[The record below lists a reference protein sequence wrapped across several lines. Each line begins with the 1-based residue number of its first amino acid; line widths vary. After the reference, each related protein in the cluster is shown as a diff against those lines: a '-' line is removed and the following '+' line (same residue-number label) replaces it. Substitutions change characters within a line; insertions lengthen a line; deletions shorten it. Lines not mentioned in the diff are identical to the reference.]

1 VSLPTSEAAWPG
13 RRPQIGLIFT
23 VTLTGILANTLI
35 APLIPDI
42 LADFDQPDSRA
53 GILVASGSLP
63 GVLAAPLIGVL
74 ADRHGRRAVLV
85 PCLAVFGVFGLLA
98 AAAPTFGVLIG
109 ARLAMGLGSAGLI
122 NLAIVLI
129 GDHWEGE
136 DRIRQVGRNAAVITV
151 GLATIPLVSGILAEV
166 FSWRAS
172 LALYSLALITAVV
185 AHLELDSVL
194 PPHASIK
201 LSDQLRGAAVALRDP
216 TIVTT
221 ILSGFLIFVMIF
233 GLFLTALPV
242 HLEEEFGLESAARGA
257 MLAVPAVTS
266 FFVAI
271 NLARLRR
278 RFGLRAVI
286 ITSTALFV
294 VSPML
299 VGWAPTLVIAVIA
312 LAIYGLAEGGAVPTF
327 QEVAVSASSSEQRG
341 AVLAVWVAFVR
352 LGQSVGPLVFAPLFA
367 GIGTSAALIVGG
379 FVAVP
384 VLLLQVFGPIGRE
397 PR

>member
-1 VSLPTSEAAWPG
+1 MWPG

-23 VTLTGILANTLI
+23 VTLTGILANTVI

-42 LADFDQPDSRA
+42 LADFDKPDSSA

-85 PCLAVFGVFGLLA
+85 PCLAVFGIFGVVA
-98 AAAPTFGVLIG
+98 AAAPSFGVLVA

-122 NLAIVLI
+122 NLAVVLI

-151 GLATIPLVSGILAEV
+151 GLATIPLISGIMAEV

-172 LALYSLALITAVV
+172 LGLYALAIVTAVV
-185 AHLELDSVL
+185 AFAELDSVL
-194 PPHASIK
+194 PPHASMR
-201 LSDQLRGAAVALRDP
+201 LSDQFRGAGVALRDP
-216 TIVTT
+216 TIITT
-221 ILSGFLIFVMIF
+221 IISGFLIFVMIF

-242 HLEEEFGLESAARGA
+242 HLEEQFGLDSAARGA
-257 MLAVPAVTS
+257 MLAVPAITS
-266 FFVAI
+266 FVVAL
-271 NLARLRR
+271 NLAGLRR
-278 RFGLRAVI
+278 RYGLRAVI
-286 ITSTALFV
+286 ISSTALFV
-294 VSPML
+294 VAPML

-312 LAIYGLAEGGAVPTF
+312 LGIYGLAEGGAVPTF
-327 QEVAVSASSSEQRG
+327 QEVAVSGSSSEQRG

-352 LGQSVGPLVFAPLFA
+352 LGQSVGPLIFAPIFA
-367 GIGTSAALIVGG
+367 GIGTGAALIVGG
-379 FVAVP
+379 LVAVP
-384 VLLLQVFGPIGRE
+384 VVLLQVLGPIGKS
-397 PR
+397 PSPHPSPPT